1 VWWTKLATRQ
11 FFYCTLNTQYRIV
24 SYNIW
29 FARWQHPAM
38 WHLALWH
45 AALGSWH
52 WFRQVTAPCNVA
64 PGSGMTCL
72 WICQVT
78 APCNV
83 ARSSWI
89 ICHWIRPNVR
99 HIGILLPISIST
111 ISPQSTCHSA
121 AVCEILPKLN
131 RPRQKNGVVLI
142 FTFCILVTRGPIM
155 GSLKSPCTTSY
166 RSSIETIA
174 LNCLVFEKIA
184 FLHSGDRQTNR

>member
-1 VWWTKLATRQ
+1 MWWTKLATRQ

-64 PGSGMTCL
+64 
-72 WICQVT
+72 
-78 APCNV
+78 
-83 ARSSWI
+83 RSSWI

-99 HIGILLPISIST
+99 HIGILLLISIST

-155 GSLKSPCTTSY
+155 GSLKSLCTTSY